1 MNLDDYNLK
10 LEIDIHKYKV
20 SNANI
25 YLHHREIKPFKTK
38 ALFYLPTETIKQP
51 HIYLLIEDYKVIDY
65 LTKVYNS
72 KLKKFQLEVVSDI
85 LDAKII
91 KMKNLQLGGAEY
103 SFDSSNN
110 IRGYM
115 LLHLPKYVSYY
126 RLNTCIICNKMTF
139 RISESELLRKRSYV
153 HELEI
158 KDIKNLGINSILT
171 HKSEQNN
178 LLQIE
183 FIEKI
188 DSYYSFKRNVRPI
201 IEIVLY
207 ITSFA
212 ERRRLTWSSFICQD
226 NIEHYNCRRVFHHD
240 KKVYRLVSEDVFDEF
255 LFNALLKIK
264 FEDIGYYLSLLNLVV
279 TAIKSPTNVKIILLN
294 TALETVL
301 KKRFTKKGDKIKEK
315 LIRELNIVTFDIE
328 NIKDMIDI
336 RNDIT
341 HGDHVSSRKQFKF
354 ANSWQILLERIVL
367 NELGWND
374 LTKTDVDFRIGYF
387 VPGLV

>member
-1 MNLDDYNLK
+1 LNLDDYNLK
-10 LEIDIHKYKV
+10 LEIDINQYKV
-20 SNANI
+20 LDANI
-25 YLHHREIKPFKTK
+25 YLRHREIKSFKTK
-38 ALFYLPTETIKQP
+38 ALFYLPTKAIKQP
-51 HIYLLIEDYKVIDY
+51 HIYLLIENYKIIDSIV
-65 LTKVYNS
+65 KVYNS
-72 KLKKFQLEVVSDI
+72 KLEKFQLDVVSDT
-85 LDAKII
+85 LDSRII
-91 KMKNLQLGGAEY
+91 KMKKLMLGRTEY
-103 SFDSSNN
+103 SFNDSNN
-110 IRGYM
+110 IKGYM
-115 LLHLPKYVSYY
+115 LLHLPKYVSYCG
-126 RLNTCIICNKMTF
+126 LNVPISCNKMTF
-139 RISESELLRKRSYV
+139 RISENELLRKRSYL
-153 HELEI
+153 HDLEI

-171 HKSEQNN
+171 HTSEQNN

-212 ERRRLTWSSFICQD
+212 ERRRLIWSSFICQD

-240 KKVYRLVSEDVFDEF
+240 KKVYRLVSEDIFDEF
-255 LFNALLKIK
+255 LSNALLKIK

-301 KKRFTKKGDKIKEK
+301 KKRFSKKGDKIKEG
-315 LIRELNIVTFDIE
+315 LIRKLNIVTSDIE

-387 VPGLV
+387 VSGLV